1 MVKPVG
7 FDQKIM
13 LHHLDFTENEARKL
27 SRKEMYEALDYFCE
41 VIFKGRSL
49 EKRHHDVNEN
59 LVFSRRRNYSITRQ
73 ST

>member
-27 SRKEMYEALDYFCE
+27 SRKEMYEALDYFL
-41 VIFKGRSL
+41 RSDIQGA
-49 EKRHHDVNEN
+49 K
-59 LVFSRRRNYSITRQ
+59 SRKTPSRC
-73 ST
+73 